1 MEQVGSLPIEASTS
15 TSEQTDQPSREVHES
30 AAKVEYAAPNATVA
44 SNKVDNLQ
52 DVKEIDFSM
61 F

>member
-1 MEQVGSLPIEASTS
+1 VQEP
-15 TSEQTDQPSREVHES
+15 
-30 AAKVEYAAPNATVA
+30 AAKEESTPANAPVA
-44 SNKVDNLQ
+44 PNKVDNLQ